1 MANESIEGKAY
12 KLKDILATEF
22 DAYYQIPI
30 YQRPYQWTE
39 ENCEKLLDDLLSSY
53 ECYEESDYFCGSL
66 VLIAIDT
73 DSKTNAT
80 TYDIVDGQQRLSTFI
95 LLAKVLVTLYDKVLN
110 DKVLNKTSREFLEKS
125 LGDTDGEKRKRLIF
139 NTIGLNA
146 KDDFQDT
153 LKFFDDLD
161 ASKGENNK
169 SNDPSKGKNRYLKNA
184 ICLKDYLEK
193 KEIEDINDFIRWLY
207 FKVIFIKTTCS
218 DISMALRI
226 FSVLNARGLPLHAID
241 VFKVELL
248 KKLAK
253 EKDQEEFVSRW
264 NALRQKCSENES
276 KFPKRKENKREKNAA
291 EILFSWYLTYLH
303 PVTSGKN
310 MEERL
315 ADQFERLNKTPLEYL
330 DVVEDFYKAYVEVL
344 EMPDRYA
351 HLLSYLEDNYRYAIL
366 CTSLLHRYSDQ
377 EIEALK
383 ELLVKFY
390 YQHWVAR
397 KPKDQREQTCCN
409 IIKALK
415 ENKSI
420 DDIISIV
427 RQNLDEYS
435 VTQHF
440 KENLRDSLVYKKQ
453 PIRNPWLKPILI
465 LVEYFMSDD
474 PKPKRIQTN
483 DFHVEHILPQNPT
496 LSSQWAKD
504 FSEEEREHY
513 THSLA
518 NLTLLG
524 GTKNK
529 EASNLDFQDKKK
541 IYMGEE
547 IRLNKKKPSGVMTC
561 YDTTKYIAHHYTEW
575 TPKSLEKR
583 EKDLMGIIESVLT
596 L

>member
-1 MANESIEGKAY
+1 
-12 KLKDILATEF
+12 
-22 DAYYQIPI
+22 
-30 YQRPYQWTE
+30 
-39 ENCEKLLDDLLSSY
+39 
-53 ECYEESDYFCGSL
+53 
-66 VLIAIDT
+66 
-73 DSKTNAT
+73 
-80 TYDIVDGQQRLSTFI
+80 
-95 LLAKVLVTLYDKVLN
+95 
-110 DKVLNKTSREFLEKS
+110 
-125 LGDTDGEKRKRLIF
+125 
-139 NTIGLNA
+139 
-146 KDDFQDT
+146 
-153 LKFFDDLD
+153 
-161 ASKGENNK
+161 
-169 SNDPSKGKNRYLKNA
+169 
-184 ICLKDYLEK
+184 
-193 KEIEDINDFIRWLY
+193 
-207 FKVIFIKTTCS
+207 
-218 DISMALRI
+218 MALRI

-253 EKDQEEFVSRW
+253 EKDQEGFVSRW
-264 NALRQKCSENES
+264 NALRQKCSENEL

-330 DVVEDFYKAYVEVL
+330 KGVEDFYNAYVEVL

-351 HLLSYLEDNYRYAIL
+351 HLLSYVPTDSWRAIL
-366 CTSLLHRYSDQ
+366 CASSLHCYNQS

-390 YQHWVAR
+390 YQDWVAGG
-397 KPKDQREQTCCN
+397 KQSAREQTCCN

-415 ENKSI
+415 EKKSVENI
-420 DDIISIV
+420 ASIV
-427 RQNLDEYS
+427 KEYLNGNKITQNFREKLKDDHLYEKHKRAS
-435 VTQHF
+435 
-440 KENLRDSLVYKKQ
+440 KNSWLR
-453 PIRNPWLKPILI
+453 PILI

-474 PKPKRIQTN
+474 PRPKRIEKD
-483 DFHVEHILPQNPT
+483 DFHVEHILPQKPT

-504 FSEEEREHY
+504 FSEEERECY

-529 EASNLDFQDKKK
+529 EASNLDFQEKKEIYIGNAVKLGKDKR
-541 IYMGEE
+541 GRE
-547 IRLNKKKPSGVMTC
+547 KPFKVMTC
-561 YDTTKYIAHHYTEW
+561 YKMTIDIAHHYTEW

-583 EKDLMGIIESVLT
+583 KEELIKIIESALT